1 MWYVVETL
9 GPPEA
14 TVVWSAGRRVEWG
27 SLKAV
32 QRMHGVN
39 AAPIVEAVRLSG
51 EQHSGTLRGRNT
63 LKRVFCE
70 PTKGPDEAVHAV
82 MLWVGAVDEM
92 PSRAPSLGAM
102 TWDVDTL
109 VVQQTIECYM
119 LSSETEEEFGAT
131 RDPALFLRKVFQFD
145 HATELIELCFEPAK
159 RSKFQG
165 ALTILHDDGHFME
178 WQGVAKYGQSE
189 HLIRGFAQDLTVHEP
204 PQLGPTLATRLPA
217 MHLAST
223 RSAAVL
229 VSFPANP
236 KNAPRIAYW
245 LTQVPAALVGDTVF
259 DSSYRFH
266 DNDVADLRNLQ
277 ALLGADAS
285 SQLAVEVRVHGRGH
299 WVPCTLLCRRYP
311 AENIGSSILVCE
323 LTVNEKA
330 HS

>member
-1 MWYVVETL
+1 
-9 GPPEA
+9 
-14 TVVWSAGRRVEWG
+14 
-27 SLKAV
+27 
-32 QRMHGVN
+32 
-39 AAPIVEAVRLSG
+39 
-51 EQHSGTLRGRNT
+51 
-63 LKRVFCE
+63 
-70 PTKGPDEAVHAV
+70 
-82 MLWVGAVDEM
+82 
-92 PSRAPSLGAM
+92 
-102 TWDVDTL
+102 
-109 VVQQTIECYM
+109 
-119 LSSETEEEFGAT
+119 
-131 RDPALFLRKVFQFD
+131 
-145 HATELIELCFEPAK
+145 
-159 RSKFQG
+159 
-165 ALTILHDDGHFME
+165 
-178 WQGVAKYGQSE
+178 
-189 HLIRGFAQDLTVHEP
+189 
-204 PQLGPTLATRLPA
+204 

-285 SQLAVEVRVHGRGH
+285 SQLAVEVRVHGRGQ

>member
-63 LKRVFCE
+63 LKRVICE

-178 WQGVAKYGQSE
+178 WQGVAKYVQSE
-189 HLIRGFAQDLTVHEP
+189 HLIRGFAQDLTCSR
-204 PQLGPTLATRLPA
+204 AT
-217 MHLAST
+217 ST
-223 RSAAVL
+223 R
-229 VSFPANP
+229 ANTCYTP
-236 KNAPRIAYW
+236 TCNAPRINQIRGCAR
-245 LTQVPAALVGDTVF
+245 LLPCKPEKCTPHRLLAH
-259 DSSYRFH
+259 SS
-266 DNDVADLRNLQ
+266 A
-277 ALLGADAS
+277 
-285 SQLAVEVRVHGRGH
+285 GRS
-299 WVPCTLLCRRYP
+299 CRRY
-311 AENIGSSILVCE
+311 GLRLE
-323 LTVNEKA
+323 LPLP
-330 HS
+330 